1 MNKEVTLVVAGIMR
15 KGNLIF
21 AAQRNKNAHQA
32 LKWEFPGGKQE
43 SGETLPEALKR
54 ELKEELNIDVT
65 IGDFFMKSDYQ
76 YEFGMIEIYCYF
88 VPLSQ
93 KTDIVSNE
101 HLETKWV
108 TANELKYY
116 KFAPADEAI
125 VAALQKY

>member
-1 MNKEVTLVVAGIMR
+1 MTVVAAAIMQYED
-15 KGNLIF
+15 KFFI
-21 AAQRNKNAHQA
+21 AQRPEGKSLAYH
-32 LKWEFPGGKQE
+32 WEFPGGKQE

-76 YEFGMIEIYCYF
+76 YGFGMIEIYCYF

-125 VAALQKY
+125 VAALQKYQNA